1 MAIDGRAPQ
10 PRPLLL
16 LRARVRR
23 PRNRNIR
30 HVRRAIGY
38 VRHRRSDDL
47 GPHRARAGLLAAH
60 RRLHIVWPAT
70 AFFPEDSDG
79 SGRRTQISTWR
90 SSSGRCAN
98 SSVRRTDSSSR
109 GMHVRAT
116 HARDISRP
124 KLGPGPVEY
133 DPTEYGGFASQRLH
147 IFVIT
152 LSDNVS
158 HSGVRLIAPLPSASN
173 LF

>member
-124 KLGPGPVEY
+124 KLGPDQSNTTQPNMAGLPVKGCIY
-133 DPTEYGGFASQRLH
+133 SLSRCPTMYPTRAS
-147 IFVIT
+147 
-152 LSDNVS
+152 D
-158 HSGVRLIAPLPSASN
+158 
-173 LF
+173 